1 MSARTPLLR
10 TGLLCCLLLVGCN
23 SVTGK
28 VDGVTIHA
36 ASSFF
41 VQEADAFGD
50 ESPDDLVTVFVSTM
64 ASSCRT
70 VEDLADALTESD
82 DAEEASDAWRSIAR
96 KKFWELRIF
105 VRTSDVDLALGDTTV
120 AGLTWDRDLTERDQ
134 TYASIYRYKDWL
146 DEGYW
151 ETEEDPANVYRDY
164 WYSDEGELE
173 IGSHTPGDRITG
185 SFTTTAADPETGD
198 EAGDITISFDA
209 YRCVGAER
217 ELY

>member
-1 MSARTPLLR
+1 MNHRSQLLGP
-10 TGLLCCLLLVGCN
+10 GLLCCLLLVGCN

-28 VDGVTIHA
+28 VDGQTIHA

-41 VQEADAFGD
+41 VQEADVFEEG
-50 ESPDDLVTVFVSTM
+50 SPDDLVTIFVSSM
-64 ASSCRT
+64 AASCRT
-70 VEDLADALTESD
+70 VEDLADALEDSE

-96 KKFWELRIF
+96 RQFWELRIF
-105 VRTSDVDLALGDTTV
+105 VRTSDLDLDLGDTTLSGV
-120 AGLTWDRDLTERDQ
+120 AWDRELTERDQ
-134 TYASIYRYKDWL
+134 TYATIYHYKDWL

-151 ETEEDPANVYRDY
+151 EAEQDPTNVYRDY
-164 WYSDEGELE
+164 WYSDEGDLE

-185 SFTTTAADPETGD
+185 SFDTVAADPETGE

-209 YRCVGAER
+209 YRCLGAER